1 MNQKGLEIASIMEKM
16 GQPLCGK
23 KLEKPV
29 IAMAMMGNVIH
40 LILMIGDAE
49 VVDGLTFMLRLKED
63 GSREERIVFETGT
76 TKLPFEWALEGPNGA
91 VRVRADNPSTFVIAL
106 VYAAND
112 VGLSL
117 PNLCAM
123 LIKTAPK
130 FKEMCDLV
138 KGEPPNEYPGK
149 GS

>member
-1 MNQKGLEIASIMEKM
+1 MNQKRLEIASIMEKM

-29 IAMAMMGNVIH
+29 IAMAMMGNVLQ
-40 LILMIGDAE
+40 LILMIDDAE
-49 VVDGLTFMLRLKED
+49 VVDGLTFMLRMKED
-63 GSREERIVFETGT
+63 GSREERIVFDTGT

-106 VYAAND
+106 VAAAHD

-123 LIKTAPK
+123 LVKTAPK

-138 KGEPPNEYPGK
+138 KGEQE
-149 GS
+149 